1 MPETEAP
8 LDFIREIVS
17 KDLESGKHASPVT
30 RFPPE
35 PNGYLHIGHAK
46 AICLVFGV
54 AEEFGGKCFL
64 RMDDTNPEKEEA
76 HYAEAI
82 QRDIQWLGFQWDG
95 EVRHTSDYYSTLHD
109 WAIHLIREGKAYI
122 DEQSAEEMR
131 ANRGSL
137 TEPGRNSPFRGRPQ
151 EENLERFEQMRAGE
165 LEEGTCVLRAKI
177 DMASPNLNLRDPA
190 LYRILKKAHPR
201 TGNEWCI
208 YPMYDFAHGQSDAI
222 EGITHSL
229 CSLEFENHRPLYD
242 WFVENLPVPNKPRQI
257 EFSRLNLTGTV
268 MSKRKL
274 LRLVEDSVVDGWDD
288 PRMPTLSGLRRRGFT
303 PASIRDFIA
312 RAGVTKTAQ
321 TMDLRLLQHCLR
333 QDLEHSAERRM
344 AVLRPLKVV
353 LTDYPEDRTEEIE
366 LPNHAGREELGK
378 RKIPFSREFY
388 IEQSDFLE
396 DAPKKFFR
404 LTPGKEVKLRYAYVI
419 KCEEVVKDQDG
430 NIVELRCT
438 HDPETRHGLPKD
450 RNVKGILHWVP
461 AKESIEC
468 EVRIYDEL
476 FTVENPDGEDDF
488 MSVLNSESLERV
500 RARCEPSLLDAA
512 PEERFQFER
521 NGYFV
526 VDMDSK
532 KGVPIFNRSV
542 SLKDSFS
549 KK

>member
-1 MPETEAP
+1 
-8 LDFIREIVS
+8 
-17 KDLESGKHASPVT
+17 
-30 RFPPE
+30 
-35 PNGYLHIGHAK
+35 
-46 AICLVFGV
+46 
-54 AEEFGGKCFL
+54 
-64 RMDDTNPEKEEA
+64 
-76 HYAEAI
+76 
-82 QRDIQWLGFQWDG
+82 
-95 EVRHTSDYYSTLHD
+95 
-109 WAIHLIREGKAYI
+109 
-122 DEQSAEEMR
+122 
-131 ANRGSL
+131 
-137 TEPGRNSPFRGRPQ
+137 
-151 EENLERFEQMRAGE
+151 
-165 LEEGTCVLRAKI
+165 
-177 DMASPNLNLRDPA
+177 
-190 LYRILKKAHPR
+190 
-201 TGNEWCI
+201 
-208 YPMYDFAHGQSDAI
+208 
-222 EGITHSL
+222 
-229 CSLEFENHRPLYD
+229 
-242 WFVENLPVPNKPRQI
+242 PRQI

-450 RNVKGILHWVP
+450 RKVKGILHWVP